1 MWFARWLGVACV
13 WRYGSWEDSQSNPS
27 MMHTDWGDFEGYR
40 CPKHSSVL
48 DSPLTVMFFFSL

>member
-1 MWFARWLGVACV
+1 
-13 WRYGSWEDSQSNPS
+13 